1 MVTRHNRCQF
11 GIGDLAQRRER
22 EGFSGIHQLFP
33 ADGRQ
38 IEGGFARGVQ
48 AENMGDHFRRLD
60 LFACISATAARISSV
75 LPPEVPT

>member
-1 MVTRHNRCQF
+1 M
-11 GIGDLAQRRER
+11 
-22 EGFSGIHQLFP
+22 SGKAFPVYTSFFP